1 MTDNQNQ
8 YRTLWEQLRRLFNL
22 EVDNARFLVTE
33 KLAVLLSSITFYA
46 ILVVIITCVTI
57 FLTIGVVNL
66 MLERVEP
73 HWAYIIV
80 ASFYLLLMVV
90 LILFRRQLI
99 INPITRF
106 LSSVMLDPPS
116 SSTPNKNETPS

>member
-80 ASFYLLLMVV
+80 ASFYLMLMVV
-90 LILFRRQLI
+90 LILCRRQLI